1 MPWVSRKLTRESRD
15 EAFAQLD
22 PISEAVLDWMPGESL
37 YSLIAR
43 NHFYYGYGAHSRII
57 CEFFGAHNGLSL
69 QPDMTEIEVL
79 VARTKGRLGSARQI
93 LEERTLLRFYRI
105 FMPRYEEP
113 LLEPGQRNPDS
124 MLKFP
129 MALRISR
136 FKPKHPLKVCARCKA
151 QDIEQSGI
159 PYWRLEHQFPGV
171 WVCLEHDHGLQEIAV
186 KPPTN
191 HKFFWQTP
199 TESAFLP
206 MSEALGE
213 SETFARLREMARF
226 IVAITVNREQG
237 SRHLSDSAEWLRR
250 YLAEAHLLLPSGRL
264 KVAYKNKVALLCE
277 QFLEFS
283 RNLRRHPG
291 YSILPDEPDIAY
303 LLLSR
308 FVNDRGDVRP
318 LERLVLSAWIEQV
331 PSSSAI

>member
-15 EAFAQLD
+15 EALAQLD

-43 NHFYYGYGAHSRII
+43 NHFYFGYGAHSQII
-57 CEFFGAHNGLSL
+57 REFFGARDGVSL
-69 QPDMTEIEVL
+69 QPDMTEVEVL
-79 VARTKGRLGSARQI
+79 VARTKGILGSPRHI

-105 FMPRYEEP
+105 FMSRYEEP

-129 MALRISR
+129 MALRKSQ
-136 FKPKHPLKVCARCKA
+136 FKAKHPLKVCVRCKV
-151 QDIEQSGI
+151 QDVQQSGI

-186 KPPTN
+186 KPLAS

-199 TESAFLP
+199 TESSFLP

-213 SETFARLREMARF
+213 TETFTLLSEMARF
-226 IVAITVNREQG
+226 IVTISSDKEQG
-237 SRHLSDSAEWLRR
+237 TRHVAESAECFRH

-277 QFLEFS
+277 HFVKFA
-283 RNLRRHPG
+283 RKLRRHPG
-291 YSILPDEPDIAY
+291 FSVLPDDQDLAY
-303 LLLSR
+303 RLLSR
-308 FVNDRGDVRP
+308 FVSGRGMVLP
-318 LERLVLSAWIEQV
+318 LERLVITAWVEQMLEHL
-331 PSSSAI
+331 